1 MNFHQHSIPARMLDS
16 LKETHHSSG
25 KDEKELYESM
35 FAKQF
40 QIIQTFLEKI
50 NELYNSK

>member
-1 MNFHQHSIPARMLDS
+1 MLEPLKDSHQQSG
-16 LKETHHSSG
+16 G

-50 NELYNSK
+50 NELYNSKDRLR